1 MNVLQA
7 ILFPQY
13 LTTIHN
19 FLIIPNYTTTQNSK
33 NDAYK
38 RNFKHFSSKKLIT
51 DLEEGNWDNILNVFV
66 GNVNK
71 SFQKVSNKIA
81 DVLDKHVPITKL
93 SLKEMKSSNKPWL
106 TKGILKSI
114 NQKMRFIRK
123 LLEPKIFMP
132 KKFTI

>member
-13 LTTIHN
+13 LTTMYN

-33 NDAYK
+33 NETYK
-38 RNFKHFSSKKLIT
+38 RNFKHFSSKKFIT
-51 DLEEGNWDNILNVFV
+51 DLEEVNWDNILNVFV

-71 SFQKVSNKIA
+71 SFQKVSNKIT

-93 SLKEMKSSNKPWL
+93 SLKEMKSGNK
-106 TKGILKSI
+106 S
-114 NQKMRFIRK
+114 
-123 LLEPKIFMP
+123 
-132 KKFTI
+132 